1 MRRPLRH
8 DLVDAAVLEVYG
20 LVREQ
25 AWLADR
31 ALERVLRREKRL
43 YAGERRAVA
52 EAVYG
57 MLRSEGRLR
66 WLAGDLSVLQGTGP
80 SPRPEARRDSLP
92 PRAGGGSGRG
102 ADPSTV

>member
-1 MRRPLRH
+1 VPRPLRH
-8 DLVDAAVLEVYG
+8 DLVDAAALEVHG

-25 AWLADR
+25 GWLADR

-57 MLRSEGRLR
+57 MLRGEGQLR
-66 WLAGDLSVLQGTGP
+66 WLAGEVKFVS
-80 SPRPEARRDSLP
+80 
-92 PRAGGGSGRG
+92 GG
-102 ADPSTV
+102 AAA

>member
-1 MRRPLRH
+1 MKRPLRP

-43 YAGERRAVA
+43 YAGERRGVA

-57 MLRSEGRLR
+57 MLRWEGQLR
-66 WLAGDLSVLQGTGP
+66 WLAGMGIQTVFGAVPHVDRITPLEVLGREVIPVLSAE
-80 SPRPEARRDSLP
+80 R
-92 PRAGGGSGRG
+92 
-102 ADPSTV
+102 

>member
-1 MRRPLRH
+1 VKRPLRP

-43 YAGERRAVA
+43 YAGERRGVA

-57 MLRSEGRLR
+57 MLRWEGQLR
-66 WLAGDLSVLQGTGP
+66 WLAGDRSAISRGSEVSNGRY
-80 SPRPEARRDSLP
+80 S
-92 PRAGGGSGRG
+92 GG
-102 ADPSTV
+102 